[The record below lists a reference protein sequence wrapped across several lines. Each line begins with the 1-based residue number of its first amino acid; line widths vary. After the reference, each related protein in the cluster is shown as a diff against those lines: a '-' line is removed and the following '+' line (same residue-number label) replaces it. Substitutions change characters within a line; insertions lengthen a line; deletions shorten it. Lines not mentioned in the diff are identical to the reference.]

1 MYLKK
6 DLYAVFNNLLLEPL
20 FVNTEEMKKIFT
32 NDIDSFSEEERY
44 Q

>member
-1 MYLKK
+1 MLSKYAHKMYLKK

-20 FVNTEEMKKIFT
+20 FVNTEEMK
-32 NDIDSFSEEERY
+32 NL